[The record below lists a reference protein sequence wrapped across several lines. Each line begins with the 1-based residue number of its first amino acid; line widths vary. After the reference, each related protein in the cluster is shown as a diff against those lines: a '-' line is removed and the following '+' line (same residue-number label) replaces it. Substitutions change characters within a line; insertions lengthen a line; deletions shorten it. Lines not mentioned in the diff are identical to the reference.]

1 MWSGRLRLQ
10 QYFMALLASLL
21 KTTRKKKTNG
31 PCGGWM
37 EGEKKRS
44 QDEEGSGVA
53 PGGGAELTWRQLKP
67 ANR

>member
-1 MWSGRLRLQ
+1 MVR
-10 QYFMALLASLL
+10 ALAAAAVLHGAPGLLIEDNSKEEDQRSL
-21 KTTRKKKTNG
+21 
-31 PCGGWM
+31 GGWM